1 MVVDVGVQVS
11 GIEVRLSER
20 DKRFMCRSGEGEIN
34 CVGARLG
41 EREIAFESVCTAVAA
56 GQRSVGDTL
65 EQELAGGGDDGAVI
79 VKSAIN
85 SSRLDVRRN
94 QNCGDAD
101 AEAREVKRRIERVGI
116 ARPVLVVRI
125 HGRRR
130 RNVVVEAA
138 VLVVDDNQ
146 ESGLAQGLVF
156 PDGVE
161 GIADKN
167 FALLDVVIRV
177 LVAGGEKK
185 RC

>member
-20 DKRFMCRSGEGEIN
+20 DKRFMCRSGEG
-34 CVGARLG
+34 
-41 EREIAFESVCTAVAA
+41 EIAFESVCTAVAA

-116 ARPVLVVRI
+116 ARPV
-125 HGRRR
+125 
-130 RNVVVEAA
+130 
-138 VLVVDDNQ
+138 
-146 ESGLAQGLVF
+146 
-156 PDGVE
+156 
-161 GIADKN
+161 
-167 FALLDVVIRV
+167 
-177 LVAGGEKK
+177 
-185 RC
+185 